1 MKCHE
6 CKSEAVEGK
15 SRCAFHLEKTRA
27 YYQRPEVKEKTRAYK
42 RAYYQRPEVKE
53 KTRAYMRAYFQRPE
67 VKEKTR
73 EMRAE
78 RDYSRKII
86 GEYHHL
92 MKRKKLSVRQ
102 MRRLE
107 ALAEILGRDIDEW
120 RNEAQR
126 KEYQELIELGCIYRQ
141 EAARKAA
148 RKKVKGGM
156 KDD

>member
-15 SRCAFHLEKTRA
+15 SRCAFHLEKT
-27 YYQRPEVKEKTRAYK
+27 